1 MSLFIEERNRNKT
14 VKTKYLGNNNNKPLS
29 GYKILDP
36 ILRNIN
42 GLSYGHDIWNAYE
55 FSFLDSNK
63 QPTLKVLEIK
73 IPSTSEYIV
82 ESKSLKLYLN
92 SFYKKTFTNEKD
104 VLLRIKKDLTKITKT
119 DVEINFVN
127 KFHIEPKSLNI
138 NTTSRKF
145 TKPNYPIC
153 FDGFRSIC
161 PVTSQPDFAK
171 IYILTPAKIEI
182 QWLRKFLS
190 SFKESGEFHEQCI
203 EDIFSK
209 LQSKYSHEKFEVC
222 GRFLRRGGIDI
233 NPIRSS
239 KKSLFFKNFRAFNQ

>member
-1 MSLFIEERNRNKT
+1 M
-14 VKTKYLGNNNNKPLS
+14 KTKHLGKNNAKPAI

-36 ILRNIN
+36 IERIRSSESL
-42 GLSYGHDIWNAYE
+42 GYDFWNAYE
-55 FSFLDSNK
+55 FSYLDVNK

-73 IPSTSEYIV
+73 IPVSSKFII

-92 SFYKKTFTNEKD
+92 SFYKKTFLSDRD
-104 VLLRIKKDLTKITKT
+104 VLTKIKRDLSKVSST
-119 DVEINFVN
+119 DIEL
-127 KFHIEPKSLNI
+127 KFIKKFQAEPKSLNL
-138 NTTSRKF
+138 NTTTRKY
-145 TKPNYPIC
+145 TQKNYPIC

-171 IYILTPAKIEI
+171 IYILTSVKIETK
-182 QWLRKFLS
+182 WLRKLLL

-203 EDIFSK
+203 ENIFSK
-209 LQSKYSHEKFEVC
+209 LSKNFPNENIEVC

-239 KKSLFFKNFRAFNQ
+239 KKTLFFKNFRAFNQ

>member
-1 MSLFIEERNRNKT
+1 M
-14 VKTKYLGNNNNKPLS
+14 KTKHLGKNNSKPAI

-36 ILRNIN
+36 IERIRSSE
-42 GLSYGHDIWNAYE
+42 SYGYDFWNAYE
-55 FSFLDSNK
+55 FSYLDVNK

-73 IPSTSEYIV
+73 IPASSKFII

-92 SFYKKTFTNEKD
+92 SFYKKTFLSD
-104 VLLRIKKDLTKITKT
+104 RHVLTKIAK
-119 DVEINFVN
+119 DLSKVSSSRIELKFVKKFQVE
-127 KFHIEPKSLNI
+127 PSSLNL
-138 NTTSRKF
+138 NTTTRKY
-145 TKPNYPIC
+145 TKKNHPVC

-171 IYILTPAKIEI
+171 IYILTPAKIETK
-182 QWLRKFLS
+182 WLRKLLS

-203 EDIFSK
+203 ENIFSK
-209 LQSKYSHEKFEVC
+209 LSKNFPNENIEVC

-239 KKSLFFKNFRAFNQ
+239 TKLSTFKNFRFFNQ

>member
-1 MSLFIEERNRNKT
+1 
-14 VKTKYLGNNNNKPLS
+14 VKTKHLGKNNNKPLS

-55 FSFLDSNK
+55 FSYLDTNK
-63 QPTLKVLEIK
+63 QPTLKVLEIT
-73 IPSTSEYIV
+73 IPGSSEYIV

-92 SFYKKTFTNEKD
+92 SFYKKTFINVKD
-104 VLLRIKKDLTKITKT
+104 VILKIKKDLTKITKT
-119 DVEINFVN
+119 DVKIRFVN
-127 KFHIEPKSLNI
+127 KFHTEPQSLNL

-171 IYILTPAKIEI
+171 IYILTSAKIEI
-182 QWLRKFLS
+182 QWLRKLLI
-190 SFKESGEFHEQCI
+190 SFRESGEFHEQCI
-203 EDIFSK
+203 ENIYLK
-209 LQSKYSHEKFEVC
+209 LRNKYPNVDFEVC

-239 KKSLFFKNFRAFNQ
+239 KKLLFFKNFRAFHQ

>member
-1 MSLFIEERNRNKT
+1 M
-14 VKTKYLGNNNNKPLS
+14 KTKHLGKNNSKPAI

-36 ILRNIN
+36 IERIRSSE
-42 GLSYGHDIWNAYE
+42 SYGYDFWNAYE
-55 FSFLDSNK
+55 FSYLDVNK

-73 IPSTSEYIV
+73 IPASSKFII

-92 SFYKKTFTNEKD
+92 SFYKKTFPSERH
-104 VLLRIKKDLTKITKT
+104 VLTKIEK
-119 DVEINFVN
+119 DFSKVSKASIELKFIKKFQVEPI
-127 KFHIEPKSLNI
+127 SLNL
-138 NTTSRKF
+138 NTTIRKY
-145 TKPNYPIC
+145 TKKNYPIC

-171 IYILTPAKIEI
+171 IYILTPAKIDTK
-182 QWLRKFLS
+182 WLRKLLS

-203 EDIFSK
+203 ENIFSK
-209 LQSKYSHEKFEVC
+209 LSKNFPNENIEVC

-239 KKSLFFKNFRAFNQ
+239 KKTLFFKNFRAFNQ

>member
-1 MSLFIEERNRNKT
+1 M
-14 VKTKYLGNNNNKPLS
+14 KTKHLGKNNSKPAI

-36 ILRNIN
+36 IERIRSSE
-42 GLSYGHDIWNAYE
+42 SYGYDFWNAYE
-55 FSFLDSNK
+55 FSYLDVNK

-73 IPSTSEYIV
+73 IPASSKFII

-92 SFYKKTFTNEKD
+92 SFYKKTFPSERH
-104 VLLRIKKDLTKITKT
+104 VLTKIEK
-119 DVEINFVN
+119 DFSKVSKASIELKFIKKFQVEPI
-127 KFHIEPKSLNI
+127 SLNL
-138 NTTSRKF
+138 NTTTRKY
-145 TKPNYPIC
+145 TKKNYPIC

-171 IYILTPAKIEI
+171 IYILTPAKIDTK
-182 QWLRKFLS
+182 WLRKLLS

-203 EDIFSK
+203 ENIFSK
-209 LQSKYSHEKFEVC
+209 LTKNFPNENIEVC

-239 KKSLFFKNFRAFNQ
+239 KKTLFFKNFRAFNQ

>member
-1 MSLFIEERNRNKT
+1 M
-14 VKTKYLGNNNNKPLS
+14 KTKHLGKNNSKPAI

-36 ILRNIN
+36 IERIRSSKNF
-42 GLSYGHDIWNAYE
+42 GYDFWNAYE
-55 FSFLDSNK
+55 FSYLDVNK

-73 IPSTSEYIV
+73 IPASSKFII

-92 SFYKKTFTNEKD
+92 SFYKKTFSSD
-104 VLLRIKKDLTKITKT
+104 RHVLTKIAKDLSKVSTSKIELKFVKKFQ
-119 DVEINFVN
+119 VE
-127 KFHIEPKSLNI
+127 PSSLNL
-138 NTTSRKF
+138 NTTTRKY
-145 TKPNYPIC
+145 TKKNHPVC

-171 IYILTPAKIEI
+171 IYILTPAKIETK
-182 QWLRKFLS
+182 WLRKLLS

-203 EDIFSK
+203 DNIFSK
-209 LQSKYSHEKFEVC
+209 LSKNFPNENIEVC

-239 KKSLFFKNFRAFNQ
+239 KNTLFFKNFRAFNQ

>member
-1 MSLFIEERNRNKT
+1 M
-14 VKTKYLGNNNNKPLS
+14 KTKHLGKNNSNPVI

-36 ILRNIN
+36 IERIRSSESF
-42 GLSYGHDIWNAYE
+42 GYDFWNAYE
-55 FSFLDSNK
+55 FSYLDVNK

-73 IPSTSEYIV
+73 IPASSKFII

-92 SFYKKTFTNEKD
+92 SFYKKTFLSD
-104 VLLRIKKDLTKITKT
+104 RHVLTKIAK
-119 DVEINFVN
+119 DLSKVSSSRIELKFIKKFQVE
-127 KFHIEPKSLNI
+127 PSSLNL
-138 NTTSRKF
+138 NTTTRKY
-145 TKPNYPIC
+145 TKKNHPVC

-171 IYILTPAKIEI
+171 IYILTPAKIETK
-182 QWLRKFLS
+182 WLRKLLS

-203 EDIFSK
+203 ENIFSK
-209 LQSKYSHEKFEVC
+209 LSKNFPNENIEVC

-239 KKSLFFKNFRAFNQ
+239 KKTLFFKNFRAFNQ

>member
-1 MSLFIEERNRNKT
+1 M
-14 VKTKYLGNNNNKPLS
+14 KTKHLGKNDHKPQT

-36 ILRNIN
+36 IKRVRSSESH
-42 GLSYGHDIWNAYE
+42 GYDFWNAYE
-55 FSFLDSNK
+55 FSYLDVNK

-73 IPSTSEYIV
+73 VPATSKFII

-92 SFYKKTFTNEKD
+92 SFYKKSFTSETA
-104 VLLRIKKDLTKITKT
+104 VLKRIQKDLLKASKSNIELKF
-119 DVEINFVN
+119 IKNF
-127 KFHIEPKSLNI
+127 HAEPKSLNLNI
-138 NTTSRKF
+138 TSRKY
-145 TKPNYPIC
+145 TKQNYPIC

-171 IYILTPAKIEI
+171 IYILTSAKIETTG
-182 QWLRKFLS
+182 LRKLLT

-203 EDIFSK
+203 ENIFSK
-209 LQSKYSHEKFEVC
+209 LSIMFPNENIEVC

-239 KKSLFFKNFRAFNQ
+239 KKTLFFKNFRSFNQ

>member
-1 MSLFIEERNRNKT
+1 M
-14 VKTKYLGNNNNKPLS
+14 KTKHLGKNNSKPVI

-36 ILRNIN
+36 IERIRSSESF
-42 GLSYGHDIWNAYE
+42 GYDFWNAYE
-55 FSFLDSNK
+55 FSYLDVNK

-73 IPSTSEYIV
+73 IPATSKFII

-92 SFYKKTFTNEKD
+92 SFYKKTFLSD
-104 VLLRIKKDLTKITKT
+104 RHVLTKIAK
-119 DVEINFVN
+119 DLSKVSSSRIELKFVKKFQVE
-127 KFHIEPKSLNI
+127 PSSLNL
-138 NTTSRKF
+138 NTTTRKY
-145 TKPNYPIC
+145 TKKNHPVC

-171 IYILTPAKIEI
+171 IYILTPAKIETK
-182 QWLRKFLS
+182 WLRKLLS

-203 EDIFSK
+203 ENIFSK
-209 LQSKYSHEKFEVC
+209 LSKNFPNENIEVC

-239 KKSLFFKNFRAFNQ
+239 KKTLFFKNFRAFNQ

>member
-1 MSLFIEERNRNKT
+1 M
-14 VKTKYLGNNNNKPLS
+14 KTKHLGKHDFKPQT

-36 ILRNIN
+36 IERIRSSESH
-42 GLSYGHDIWNAYE
+42 GYDFWNAYE
-55 FSFLDSNK
+55 FSYLDINK

-73 IPSTSEYIV
+73 IPAASDFII

-92 SFYKKTFTNEKD
+92 SFYKKSFTSEKA
-104 VLLRIKKDLTKITKT
+104 VLKKIQKDLLKVSKSN
-119 DVEINFVN
+119 VELKFKK
-127 KFHIEPKSLNI
+127 KFHVEPKSLNLNI
-138 NTTSRKF
+138 TLRKY
-145 TKPNYPIC
+145 TKQNYPIC

-171 IYILTPAKIEI
+171 IYILTSAKIETI
-182 QWLRKFLS
+182 WLRKLLT

-203 EDIFSK
+203 ENIFSK
-209 LQSKYSHEKFEVC
+209 LSKKYPNHDLEVC

-239 KKSLFFKNFRAFNQ
+239 KKLLFFKNFRAFNQ

>member
-1 MSLFIEERNRNKT
+1 M
-14 VKTKYLGNNNNKPLS
+14 KTKHLGKNNSKPAI

-36 ILRNIN
+36 IERIRSSE
-42 GLSYGHDIWNAYE
+42 SYGYDFWNAYE
-55 FSFLDSNK
+55 FSYLDVNK

-73 IPSTSEYIV
+73 IPASSKFII

-92 SFYKKTFTNEKD
+92 SFYKKTFPSERH
-104 VLLRIKKDLTKITKT
+104 VLTKIEK
-119 DVEINFVN
+119 DFSKVSKASIELKFIKKFQVEPI
-127 KFHIEPKSLNI
+127 SLNL
-138 NTTSRKF
+138 NTTTRKY
-145 TKPNYPIC
+145 TKKNYPIC

-171 IYILTPAKIEI
+171 IYILTPAKIDTK
-182 QWLRKFLS
+182 WLRKLLS

-203 EDIFSK
+203 ENIFSK
-209 LQSKYSHEKFEVC
+209 LRKSFPNENIEVC

-239 KKSLFFKNFRAFNQ
+239 KKTLFFKNFRAFNQ

>member
-1 MSLFIEERNRNKT
+1 M
-14 VKTKYLGNNNNKPLS
+14 KTKHLGKNNSKPAI

-36 ILRNIN
+36 IERIRSSE
-42 GLSYGHDIWNAYE
+42 SYGYDFWNAYE
-55 FSFLDSNK
+55 FSYLDVNK

-73 IPSTSEYIV
+73 IPASSKFII

-92 SFYKKTFTNEKD
+92 SFYKKTFPSERH
-104 VLLRIKKDLTKITKT
+104 VLTKIEK
-119 DVEINFVN
+119 DFSKVSKASIELKFIKKFQVEPI
-127 KFHIEPKSLNI
+127 SLNL
-138 NTTSRKF
+138 NTTTRKY
-145 TKPNYPIC
+145 TKKNYPIC

-171 IYILTPAKIEI
+171 IYILTPAKIDTK
-182 QWLRKFLS
+182 WLRKLLS

-203 EDIFSK
+203 ENIFSK
-209 LQSKYSHEKFEVC
+209 LSKNFPNENIEVC

-239 KKSLFFKNFRAFNQ
+239 KKTLFFKNFRAFNQ

>member
-1 MSLFIEERNRNKT
+1 M
-14 VKTKYLGNNNNKPLS
+14 KTKHLGKNNSKPAI

-36 ILRNIN
+36 IERIRSSESF
-42 GLSYGHDIWNAYE
+42 GYDFWNAYE
-55 FSFLDSNK
+55 FSYLDVNK

-73 IPSTSEYIV
+73 IPASSKFII

-92 SFYKKTFTNEKD
+92 SFYKKTFLSD
-104 VLLRIKKDLTKITKT
+104 RHVLTKIAK
-119 DVEINFVN
+119 DLSKVSSSKIELKFVK
-127 KFHIEPKSLNI
+127 KFQAEPSSLNL
-138 NTTSRKF
+138 NTTTRKY
-145 TKPNYPIC
+145 TKKNHPVC

-171 IYILTPAKIEI
+171 IYILTPAKIETK
-182 QWLRKFLS
+182 WLRKLLS

-203 EDIFSK
+203 ENIFSK
-209 LQSKYSHEKFEVC
+209 LSKNFPNENIEVC

-239 KKSLFFKNFRAFNQ
+239 KKTLFFKNFRAFNQ

>member
-1 MSLFIEERNRNKT
+1 M
-14 VKTKYLGNNNNKPLS
+14 KTKHLGKNNSKPAI

-36 ILRNIN
+36 IERIRSSE
-42 GLSYGHDIWNAYE
+42 SYGYDFWNAYE
-55 FSFLDSNK
+55 FSYLDVNK

-73 IPSTSEYIV
+73 IPASSKFII

-92 SFYKKTFTNEKD
+92 SFYKKSFPSERH
-104 VLLRIKKDLTKITKT
+104 VLTKIEK
-119 DVEINFVN
+119 DFSKVSKASIELKFIKKFQVEPI
-127 KFHIEPKSLNI
+127 SLNL
-138 NTTSRKF
+138 NTTTRKY
-145 TKPNYPIC
+145 TKKNYPIC

-171 IYILTPAKIEI
+171 IYILTPAKIDTK
-182 QWLRKFLS
+182 WLRKLLS

-203 EDIFSK
+203 ENIFSK
-209 LQSKYSHEKFEVC
+209 LSKNFPNENIEVC

-239 KKSLFFKNFRAFNQ
+239 KKTLFFKNFRAFNQ

>member
-1 MSLFIEERNRNKT
+1 M
-14 VKTKYLGNNNNKPLS
+14 KTKHLGKNNAKPAI

-36 ILRNIN
+36 IERIRSSE
-42 GLSYGHDIWNAYE
+42 SYGYDFWNAYE
-55 FSFLDSNK
+55 FSFLDANK

-73 IPSTSEYIV
+73 IPVSSKFII

-92 SFYKKTFTNEKD
+92 SFYKKTFSSDSN
-104 VLLRIKKDLTKITKT
+104 VLMKIKKDLSKVSYADIELK
-119 DVEINFVN
+119 FVK
-127 KFHIEPKSLNI
+127 KFQAEPKSLNL
-138 NTTSRKF
+138 NTTTREYTQK
-145 TKPNYPIC
+145 NYPIC

-171 IYILTPAKIEI
+171 IYILTSVKIETK
-182 QWLRKFLS
+182 WLRKLLL

-203 EDIFSK
+203 ENIFSK
-209 LQSKYSHEKFEVC
+209 LSKKFLNEDFEVC

>member
-1 MSLFIEERNRNKT
+1 M
-14 VKTKYLGNNNNKPLS
+14 KTKHLGKNNSKPAI

-36 ILRNIN
+36 IERIRSSESF
-42 GLSYGHDIWNAYE
+42 GYDFWNAYE
-55 FSFLDSNK
+55 FSYLDVNK

-73 IPSTSEYIV
+73 IPASSKFII

-92 SFYKKTFTNEKD
+92 SFYKKTFLSD
-104 VLLRIKKDLTKITKT
+104 RHVLTKIAK
-119 DVEINFVN
+119 DLSKVSSSRIELKFIKKFQVE
-127 KFHIEPKSLNI
+127 PSSLNL
-138 NTTSRKF
+138 NTTTRKY
-145 TKPNYPIC
+145 TKKNHPVC

-171 IYILTPAKIEI
+171 IYILTPAKIETK
-182 QWLRKFLS
+182 WLRKLLS

-203 EDIFSK
+203 ENIFSK
-209 LQSKYSHEKFEVC
+209 LSKNFPNENIEVC

-239 KKSLFFKNFRAFNQ
+239 KKTLFFKNFRAFNQ

>member
-1 MSLFIEERNRNKT
+1 M
-14 VKTKYLGNNNNKPLS
+14 KTKHLGKNNSKPAI

-36 ILRNIN
+36 IERIRSSE
-42 GLSYGHDIWNAYE
+42 SYGYDFWNAYE
-55 FSFLDSNK
+55 FSYLDVNK

-73 IPSTSEYIV
+73 IPASSKFII

-92 SFYKKTFTNEKD
+92 SFYKKTFPSERHVLAKIEKD
-104 VLLRIKKDLTKITKT
+104 FSKVSKASIELKFIKKFQ
-119 DVEINFVN
+119 VEPI
-127 KFHIEPKSLNI
+127 SLNL
-138 NTTSRKF
+138 NTTTRKY
-145 TKPNYPIC
+145 TKKNYPIC

-171 IYILTPAKIEI
+171 IYILTPAKIDTK
-182 QWLRKFLS
+182 WLRKLLS

-203 EDIFSK
+203 ENIFSK
-209 LQSKYSHEKFEVC
+209 LTKNFPNENIEVC

-239 KKSLFFKNFRAFNQ
+239 KKTLFFKNFRAFNQ

>member
-1 MSLFIEERNRNKT
+1 M
-14 VKTKYLGNNNNKPLS
+14 KTKHLGKNNSKPAI

-36 ILRNIN
+36 IERIRSSKSF
-42 GLSYGHDIWNAYE
+42 GYDFWNAYE
-55 FSFLDSNK
+55 FSYLDVNK

-73 IPSTSEYIV
+73 IPASSKFII

-92 SFYKKTFTNEKD
+92 SFYKKTFSSD
-104 VLLRIKKDLTKITKT
+104 RHVLTKIAKDLSKVSTSKIELKFVKKFQ
-119 DVEINFVN
+119 VE
-127 KFHIEPKSLNI
+127 PSSLNL
-138 NTTSRKF
+138 NTTTRKY
-145 TKPNYPIC
+145 TKKNHPVC

-171 IYILTPAKIEI
+171 IYILITAKIDTK
-182 QWLRKFLS
+182 WLRKLLS

-203 EDIFSK
+203 ENIFSK
-209 LQSKYSHEKFEVC
+209 LSKNFPNENIEVC

-239 KKSLFFKNFRAFNQ
+239 KKTLFFKNFRAFNQ

>member
-1 MSLFIEERNRNKT
+1 M
-14 VKTKYLGNNNNKPLS
+14 KTKYLGKNDSKPQS

-36 ILRNIN
+36 IKRIRSSQ
-42 GLSYGHDIWNAYE
+42 SYGFDFWNAYE
-55 FSFLDSNK
+55 FSYLDVNK

-73 IPSTSEYIV
+73 IPVTSEFII

-92 SFYKKTFTNEKD
+92 SFYKKSFTSDKD
-104 VLLRIKKDLTKITKT
+104 VLEKIQKDLLKVSSSNIELRFIKKF
-119 DVEINFVN
+119 EE
-127 KFHIEPKSLNI
+127 EPKSLNLNI
-138 NTTSRKF
+138 TSRKY

-171 IYILTPAKIEI
+171 IYILTSVQIETI
-182 QWLRKFLS
+182 WLRKLLT

-203 EDIFSK
+203 ENIFYKLSK
-209 LQSKYSHEKFEVC
+209 KYPKNDFEVC

>member
-1 MSLFIEERNRNKT
+1 M
-14 VKTKYLGNNNNKPLS
+14 KTKHLGKNNSKPAI

-36 ILRNIN
+36 IERIRSSESF
-42 GLSYGHDIWNAYE
+42 GYDFWNAYE
-55 FSFLDSNK
+55 FSYLDVNK

-73 IPSTSEYIV
+73 IPASSKFII

-92 SFYKKTFTNEKD
+92 SFYKKTFLSD
-104 VLLRIKKDLTKITKT
+104 RHVLTKIAK
-119 DVEINFVN
+119 DLSKVSSSRIELKFVKKFQVE
-127 KFHIEPKSLNI
+127 PSSLNL
-138 NTTSRKF
+138 NTTTRKY
-145 TKPNYPIC
+145 TKKNHPVC

-171 IYILTPAKIEI
+171 IYILTPAKIETK
-182 QWLRKFLS
+182 WLRKLLS

-203 EDIFSK
+203 ENIFSK
-209 LQSKYSHEKFEVC
+209 LSKNFPNENIEVC

-239 KKSLFFKNFRAFNQ
+239 KKTLFFKNFRAFYQ

>member
-1 MSLFIEERNRNKT
+1 M
-14 VKTKYLGNNNNKPLS
+14 KTKHLGKNDYKPQS

-36 ILRNIN
+36 IKRVRSSESH
-42 GLSYGHDIWNAYE
+42 GYDFWNAYE
-55 FSFLDSNK
+55 FSYLDVNK

-73 IPSTSEYIV
+73 VPASSKFII

-92 SFYKKTFTNEKD
+92 SFYKKSFTSETAVLKRIQKD
-104 VLLRIKKDLTKITKT
+104 LLKASKSNIELKFIKK
-119 DVEINFVN
+119 
-127 KFHIEPKSLNI
+127 FHVEPKSLNLNI
-138 NTTSRKF
+138 TSRKY
-145 TKPNYPIC
+145 TKQNYPIC

-171 IYILTPAKIEI
+171 IYILTSAKIETTG
-182 QWLRKFLS
+182 LRKLLT

-203 EDIFSK
+203 ENIFSK
-209 LQSKYSHEKFEVC
+209 LSIMFPNENIEVC

-239 KKSLFFKNFRAFNQ
+239 KKILFFKNFRAFNQ

>member
-1 MSLFIEERNRNKT
+1 MSLFIKERNRNKT
-14 VKTKYLGNNNNKPLS
+14 VKTKHLGKNNNKPLS

-55 FSFLDSNK
+55 FSYLDSNK
-63 QPTLKVLEIK
+63 QPTLRVLEIK
-73 IPSTSEYIV
+73 IPASSEYIV

-92 SFYKKTFTNEKD
+92 SFYKKTFINEKD
-104 VLLRIKKDLTKITKT
+104 VLLRIKRDLTKITKT
-119 DVEINFVN
+119 DVEIRFIN
-127 KFHIEPKSLNI
+127 KFHIEPKSLNL
-138 NTTSRKF
+138 NTTLIKF

-171 IYILTPAKIEI
+171 IYIFSSTKIETK
-182 QWLRKFLS
+182 WLKRLLN

-209 LQSKYSHEKFEVC
+209 LQTKYLHEDFEVC

>member
-1 MSLFIEERNRNKT
+1 M
-14 VKTKYLGNNNNKPLS
+14 KTKHLGKNNSKPAI

-36 ILRNIN
+36 IERIRSSE
-42 GLSYGHDIWNAYE
+42 SYGYDFWNAYE
-55 FSFLDSNK
+55 FSYLDVNK

-73 IPSTSEYIV
+73 IPASSKFII

-92 SFYKKTFTNEKD
+92 SFYKKTFPSERHVLAKIEKD
-104 VLLRIKKDLTKITKT
+104 FSKVSKASIELKFIKKFQ
-119 DVEINFVN
+119 VEPI
-127 KFHIEPKSLNI
+127 SLNL
-138 NTTSRKF
+138 NTTTRKY
-145 TKPNYPIC
+145 TKKNYPIC

-171 IYILTPAKIEI
+171 IYILTPAKIDTK
-182 QWLRKFLS
+182 WLRKLLS

-203 EDIFSK
+203 ENIFSK
-209 LQSKYSHEKFEVC
+209 LSKNFPNENIEVC

-239 KKSLFFKNFRAFNQ
+239 KKTLFFKNFRAFNQ

>member
-1 MSLFIEERNRNKT
+1 M
-14 VKTKYLGNNNNKPLS
+14 KTKHLGKNKSNPLA

-36 ILRNIN
+36 IKRIRSSE
-42 GLSYGHDIWNAYE
+42 SYGYDFWNAYE
-55 FSFLDSNK
+55 FSYLDSNN

-73 IPSTSEYIV
+73 IPASSEYII

-92 SFYKKTFTNEKD
+92 AFYKKTFINEKD
-104 VLLRIKKDLTKITKT
+104 VLLRIEKDLTKITKT
-119 DVEINFVN
+119 NVQNRFVN
-127 KFHIEPKSLNI
+127 RFHIEPKSLNL
-138 NTTSRKF
+138 NTTLRKF

-171 IYILTPAKIEI
+171 IYILSSTKIETK
-182 QWLRKFLS
+182 WLRGLLT

-209 LQSKYSHEKFEVC
+209 LHNKYSHEKFEVC

-233 NPIRSS
+233 NPVRSS

>member
-1 MSLFIEERNRNKT
+1 M
-14 VKTKYLGNNNNKPLS
+14 KTKHLGRNDFKRQT

-36 ILRNIN
+36 IERIRSSESH
-42 GLSYGHDIWNAYE
+42 GYDFWNAYE
-55 FSFLDSNK
+55 FSYLDINK

-73 IPSTSEYIV
+73 IPAASDFII

-92 SFYKKTFTNEKD
+92 SFYKKSFTSETAVLKKIHKD
-104 VLLRIKKDLTKITKT
+104 LLKVSKSNVELKFIKKFY
-119 DVEINFVN
+119 V
-127 KFHIEPKSLNI
+127 EPKSLNLN
-138 NTTSRKF
+138 NTLRKY
-145 TKPNYPIC
+145 TKQNFPIC

-171 IYILTPAKIEI
+171 IYILTSAKIEI

-209 LQSKYSHEKFEVC
+209 LKNKYSQEKFEVC